1 MKITKVFTLIAV
13 AALSIACSHETKET
27 FVSDFS
33 TYPLCTDARD
43 SSVVFVEVKNGDKVS
58 KKFLEAYAFFND
70 YAVVRTAEGWTYLNK
85 NLKQPIDEY
94 FLDATHFSEGIAY
107 VVKPEQHIQAIDE
120 DGKSLFLLQC
130 ADAVYALSEER
141 SVYKGKNNLYGLL
154 DNTGEIVLSA
164 KYDGAEKFVKDG
176 TLIVMSKD
184 SHGNP
189 KWGIIDAN
197 GEILIPVNYAKIT
210 RYDNGFTIFKGN
222 KKAAWYDLRSNVV
235 SEFMYYD
242 VIKDGRMLCHKTKKG
257 RYGWLNLKGKDV
269 IDPEFDEVTLFDG
282 RDYAFAKDNR
292 RGREWG
298 IINKKGEWVV
308 KPRYGTIT
316 VTESYPIISNDR
328 GEYGVIVYEGNIL
341 IKANKSKISHIYED
355 YYLVTNYEDEIGI
368 MKADGNEEWI
378 ARPTYEHFKGI
389 RYRPSTMV
397 NTDFVDIHAIS
408 KTVNKDISG
417 LQKMSLNSLL
427 STYGLSKENLPRK
440 TSNLT
445 LKEYKTKDYTITL
458 AAERVSAW
466 TTTYDWWEG
475 DITSFN
481 GKSTI
486 KRYLVTVTLK
496 KRYIVHKAEIM
507 RQIQRDLGMEG
518 VMSLKKD
525 GKTFK
530 ITDIDTKYQKGFKVS
545 IVVD

>member
-1 MKITKVFTLIAV
+1 MTNKEKITENFGAMLFSESVMKERLSPEAYETVRLAKEKGTPLTHDVAKCVAKAMLEWAVEHGATHYTHWFQPMTGITAEKHDAFIEPHKITKEPILK
-13 AALSIACSHETKET
+13 LSERS
-27 FVSDFS
+27 
-33 TYPLCTDARD
+33 L
-43 SSVVFVEVKNGDKVS
+43 VKG
-58 KKFLEAYAFFND
+58 E
-70 YAVVRTAEGWTYLNK
+70 
-85 NLKQPIDEY
+85 
-94 FLDATHFSEGIAY
+94 
-107 VVKPEQHIQAIDE
+107 
-120 DGKSLFLLQC
+120 
-130 ADAVYALSEER
+130 ADASSFPSGGLRATFEARGYTAWDPTSYA
-141 SVYKGKNNLYGLL
+141 
-154 DNTGEIVLSA
+154 
-164 KYDGAEKFVKDG
+164 FVKDG

-184 SHGNP
+184 PHGNP

-308 KPRYGTIT
+308 KPRYGTVT

-328 GEYGVIVYEGNIL
+328 GEYGVIDYEGNIL
-341 IKANKSKISHIYED
+341 IKANKSKISHIHED

-389 RYRPSTMV
+389 RYRPSIMV

-408 KTVNKDISG
+408 KTVNKDIQG

-445 LKEYKTKDYTITL
+445 LKEYKTKDYTITF